1 MPPKESPSEDS
12 SVSSCELVRRSIRF
26 LFDMVR
32 LPVDLVKAGMVFR
45 RMKK

>member
-1 MPPKESPSEDS
+1 MSPKQSPFEDS
-12 SVSSCELVRRSIRF
+12 PASSCELVRRSIRF

-32 LPVDLVKAGMVFR
+32 LPVDLVKAGVVFR